1 MWHKYFSVEVTEMN
15 YMQHQHAGSTNIDI
29 GLLMLYQ
36 NNLCLVL
43 YWMWV
48 VVGGNVNY
56 CNELGYKAYG
66 IDGDKDILPEGS
78 NFNLLITGVD
88 CRSFKG
94 PFDLCWSVEFAEHV
108 EEKYILNFI
117 RDFQKCRHLIFTAA
131 PPRWGGVGHVNEQD
145 ENYWIKTLE
154 RHNFSLDVN
163 NTNVIRKISL
173 LEFDNRIRIPRN
185 NLFEIEDFSLTT

>member
-1 MWHKYFSVEVTEMN
+1 MN

-29 GLLMLYQ
+29 GLFNALSKQSMFSTILDVG
-36 NNLCLVL
+36 CGP
-43 YWMWV
+43 
-48 VVGGNVNY
+48 GGNVNY

-78 NFNLLITGVD
+78 NFQLVDYRVD
-88 CRSFKG
+88 CSSFKG
-94 PFDLCWSVEFAEHV
+94 PFDLCWSVEFAEHI

-131 PPRWGGVGHVNEQD
+131 PPGWGGVGHVNEQD

-173 LEFDNRIRIPRN
+173 LEFDNRIRIPKKQFVRNRGLFFN
-185 NLFEIEDFSLTT
+185 NLNKI